1 MVRLSIQVIAGLV
14 VGGLSCIEA
23 SPFMYPPWGNETIYG
38 KYQGPWK
45 LLKQRI
51 NTSYFLVKATY
62 YTKSVFWGDN
72 FKCVKARTVEVFD
85 QNKTV
90 LFEYTF
96 KNGTR
101 TPQKAYTT
109 NQTVSVTKRDHYSKT
124 FNALNFTLG
133 GGRML
138 VEPVIFTDGRTC
150 NLLSVPY
157 MQTRKECE
165 LWVKSTRIN
174 SIPPCCLFMF
184 DYVCRRPIT
193 FNIYDPTLCTERPPR

>member
-1 MVRLSIQVIAGLV
+1 MVRLSIQVIAWLV
-14 VGGLSCIEA
+14 VGAFACIEA

-38 KYQGPWK
+38 KYQDAWK

-62 YTKSVFWGDN
+62 YTKSVLWGDN

-85 QNKTV
+85 RTKTV

-101 TPQKAYTT
+101 FYQKLHTT
-109 NQTVSVTKRDHYSKT
+109 NQTVSATKRDYYSKER
-124 FNALNFTLG
+124 NALSFTLG

-138 VEPVIFTDGRTC
+138 VEPIIFTDGRTC

-165 LWVKSTRIN
+165 LWVRSTHISRI
-174 SIPPCCLFMF
+174 PLCCLFMY
-184 DYVCRRPIT
+184 DYVCRRSVT
-193 FNIYDPTLCTERPPR
+193 FDIYDQTLCTDRPPR